1 MAVRKLL
8 FLCLFT
14 IAFLWASDPIPLYF
28 QGNRHIPADKLYEV
42 VGVPKPLFFEFW
54 KPNPR
59 IDPDKVR
66 ALLPAIEGYYKSM
79 GFYHAK
85 AEAILKGDKIIIR
98 IDEGPRI
105 HVADVAVISKLPIRS
120 LIPFKKGSPFT
131 AQAFSESKKR
141 ILKYYRNHHYCNVH
155 LKAKAYIDIEKNL
168 AYLVYDVTP
177 GQTCVFGRITIHPP
191 KNVEARIIR
200 SLLHFSPGMPYSKE
214 AIRRSYLELYA
225 NEGVERVIID
235 DNDRNGSRVPVD
247 VTVTTYDRPLHLTLG
262 GGFDSD
268 EGLSL
273 QAALK
278 HRNFFGNL
286 HTFGIE
292 ARYTQVRRY
301 LRFAGDMPLAHH
313 NRVAGRLG
321 IRQERFD
328 GYDENALTARLDLKH
343 NRMPHYF
350 TESLIFDRS
359 EVRHSSDPVQ
369 TPNDTLSI
377 MSLRA
382 DWIADTRDSILDP
395 TRGYRLELAVQGA
408 IKGIVSDA
416 SYLKSEG
423 SFAWDHPLHGDV
435 VAARIHAGSIE
446 IASGRIPPS
455 YRFYA
460 GGMNSNRA
468 WNYRD
473 LGPKNRAGDPMG
485 ALSLVESTLEWRH
498 LLSPS
503 FRGVVFTDLTWLGEE
518 GWPDFGVTYPAVGVG
533 IRYLSPMGPIA
544 FDIGVD
550 PKDYRRYA
558 IHFHIGE
565 LF

>member
-1 MAVRKLL
+1 MGAEPRLL
-8 FLCLFT
+8 VFT
-14 IAFLWASDPIPLYF
+14 
-28 QGNRHIPADKLYEV
+28 GNRHIPSEKLYEV
-42 VGVPKPLFFEFW
+42 VGTPKPLFFEFW
-54 KPNPR
+54 KSKPR

-66 ALLPAIEGYYKSM
+66 ALLPAIEGYYKSE

-85 AEAILKGDKIIIR
+85 ADAIFKKDRIVIR

-105 HVADVAVISKLPIRS
+105 HVADVAVISKLPVRS
-120 LIPFKKGSPFT
+120 LIPFKKGAPFT
-131 AQAFSESKKR
+131 AQAFNESKKQ
-141 ILKYYRNHHYCNVH
+141 ILEYYRDHHYCNVR
-155 LKAKAYIDIEKNL
+155 LKAKAYVDIEKNL
-168 AYLVYDVTP
+168 AYLVYDIHP
-177 GQTCVFGRITIHPP
+177 GQTCVFGTITIHPP
-191 KNVEARIIR
+191 ENVEARIIR
-200 SLLHFSPGMPYSKE
+200 SLLYFSPGQPYSKE

-225 NEGVERVIID
+225 NEGVEQVIID
-235 DNDRNGSRVPVD
+235 DSDRNGSRVPVD

-262 GGFDSD
+262 AGYDSD

-286 HTFGIE
+286 HTFGLE

-301 LRFAGDMPLAHH
+301 VRFAGDMPLAHH

-321 IRQERFD
+321 VRQERFD
-328 GYDENALTARLDLKH
+328 GYDESAVTARFDLKH
-343 NRMPHYF
+343 NRSPHYF
-350 TESLIFDRS
+350 TESLIFDRT
-359 EVRHSSDPVQ
+359 EVRHSSDPIE

-382 DWIADTRDSILDP
+382 DWMTDTRNSILDP
-395 TRGYRLELAVQGA
+395 TRGYRLELSLQGA
-408 IKGIVSDA
+408 IDGLLSDA
-416 SYLKSEG
+416 GYLKSEG
-423 SFAWDHPLHGDV
+423 SAIWDHTLDGNV

-446 IASGRIPPS
+446 IMKGRIPPS

-473 LGPKNRAGDPMG
+473 LGPKNRAGDPKG
-485 ALSLVESTLEWRH
+485 ALSLVETTFEWRH
-498 LLSPS
+498 PLDSN
-503 FRGVVFTDLTWLGEE
+503 FRGVLFTDLTWLGEE
-518 GWPDFGVTYPAVGVG
+518 GWPDFGNTYPAVGAG

-544 FDIGVD
+544 FDVGVD
-550 PKDYRRYA
+550 PTDLNQYA